1 MLKNF
6 KTSQRAHFLT
16 LGAMFLI
23 MLIFNVLT
31 KRIADD
37 FMYSLSF
44 ATGRHLD
51 GFQDIVNS
59 LVVHGQ
65 GVNGRY
71 FAHFFAHVFLTLPDF
86 VFDLV
91 NAAVFV
97 ATVYIVYRVCNAGNK
112 TNNVFLVGIFGAVW
126 LFEQE
131 FGQINLWLDG
141 SCNYL
146 FGVFFGLLYIIPYIN
161 SLLHKKAMP
170 LWLILPHM
178 LVSVLLGGYLE
189 PLTVGF
195 GCMAGLFTLT
205 DLFYFKNKRALRLIP
220 SLLSSAIGLYIMVS
234 APAER
239 VNKLSEFSFTNLFET
254 VGVSLFVLASIFP
267 IIWLYI
273 ILFKR
278 AQRENTDRRV
288 LITSGIL
295 AIGALISNFILLI
308 AKHYPLRC
316 SVSFVFL
323 SIFATALLYG
333 NVKDLTFGKKAQKI
347 GKLFAVALGLA
358 LIVGLAENVNT
369 FVALQKNERIIAQ
382 SLERGEKDVE
392 LYVPITF
399 TKYNGL
405 NGLIYLDTESSQNW
419 PNFYF
424 ADYYGLDTVIGKNK
438 MEELFGFSW

>member
-1 MLKNF
+1 MLKKF

-16 LGAMFLI
+16 LGVMFLI

-44 ATGRHLD
+44 ATGKHLD
-51 GFQDIVNS
+51 GLQDIMNS

-71 FAHFFAHVFLTLPDF
+71 FAHFFAHLFLSLPDI

-97 ATVYIVYRVCNAGNK
+97 STVYIVYRVCNAKNT
-112 TNNVFLVGIFGAVW
+112 TNNLFLVAIFGAVW
-126 LFEQE
+126 LFEHE
-131 FGQINLWLDG
+131 FGQINIWLDG

-146 FGVFFGLLYIIPYIN
+146 FGVLFGLLYILPYIN
-161 SLLHKKAMP
+161 SLLYQKSLP
-170 LWLILPHM
+170 LLLILPHM

-205 DLFYFKNKRALRLIP
+205 DLFYYKNKQALRLIP
-220 SLLSSAIGLYIMVS
+220 SLLSSAFGLYIMVS

-239 VNKLSEFSFTNLFET
+239 VNKLSEFSFSNLFET

-267 IIWLYI
+267 VAWLYI
-273 ILFKR
+273 ALFKR
-278 AQRENTDRRV
+278 AKRENTDNRV

-316 SVSFVFL
+316 SVAFVFL
-323 SIFATALLYG
+323 AIFATALLYG
-333 NVKDLTFGKKAQKI
+333 NVKDFSFGPKAQKVC
-347 GKLFAVALGLA
+347 KLFSVALVLALVIGLA
-358 LIVGLAENVNT
+358 DNVNT

-392 LYVPITF
+392 LYLPVTF

-405 NGLIYLDTESSQNW
+405 NGLIYLDTESAQNW